1 MNVETTHQSINRGRF
16 IRTPT
21 LNYHNDSLK
30 VQLMDKPTILI
41 VDDEQDLADLY
52 SMWLTDYMTL
62 TAYNGQTALDHMN
75 DDIDIVL
82 LDRNMPDLSGD
93 EVLKQ
98 LRADGYDCWVVM
110 VTAVDPDVDIATMGF
125 DDYITKPMTKPKLNR
140 IVETIRIRSQ
150 FSNEIRQ
157 YFKLS
162 NKLETLEGEL
172 KTEQLE
178 NSKEYKMLRDRMN
191 ELGDK
196 LVGALDD
203 VDDVKID
210 FDDLKDD

>member
-1 MNVETTHQSINRGRF
+1 
-16 IRTPT
+16 
-21 LNYHNDSLK
+21 
-30 VQLMDKPTILI
+30 MDKPTILI

-52 SMWLTDYMTL
+52 SMWLQDYMTL
-62 TAYNGQTALDHMN
+62 TAYNGETALEHMN

-93 EVLKQ
+93 EVLQ
-98 LRADGYDCWVVM
+98 QMRADGFDCWVVM

-125 DDYITKPMTKPKLNR
+125 DDYVTKPMTKPKLNR
-140 IVETIRIRSQ
+140 IIETIRIRSQ

-162 NKLETLEGEL
+162 NKLETLENEL

-178 NSKEYKMLRDRMN
+178 SSKEYTMLRDRMN
-191 ELGDK
+191 ELGGK
-196 LVGALDD
+196 LSDALDD
-203 VDDVKID
+203 VEDVKLD
-210 FDDLKDD
+210 LDDLQDEEA